1 MAEPTPART
10 VGVPKESFP
19 AERRVALVPSAVRPL
34 KKAGLEVLVQSGAG
48 AEAGFADAS
57 YAEQG
62 ARVVSSRAEVFGEAN
77 VIAQVRACGAAG
89 EAGRADVPL
98 LRDGQILVALCDAL
112 WQPRALVEIAGR
124 KVAIY
129 SLEMMPRT
137 TRAQSMDVL
146 SSMSTISGYKS
157 VILAAASLRKM
168 FPMMMTA
175 AGTVQAARVFVIGAG
190 VAGLQAIST
199 ARRLG
204 AVVQGYDIRPAAQE
218 QIESVGGKFVDLGLE
233 TKNSEGTGGY
243 ARAMNEE
250 FYRRQREVM
259 ARVVATS
266 DVVISAAVVLG
277 QKAPVLV
284 TSAMVT
290 GMSPGSIIIDLAAER
305 GGNCELT
312 RADEMV
318 VQNGVTILGPT
329 NLPATVPQHASEMF
343 SKNVTA
349 FLLHVMKDGRPRF
362 DADDEI
368 LRETLVARGGEI
380 VHPQVRELLSR
391 EFTTGVPTGN

>member
-1 MAEPTPART
+1 
-10 VGVPKESFP
+10 VVP
-19 AERRVALVPSAVRPL
+19 
-34 KKAGLEVLVQSGAG
+34 
-48 AEAGFADAS
+48 
-57 YAEQG
+57 
-62 ARVVSSRAEVFGEAN
+62 SRAEVFGEAD

-89 EAGRADVPL
+89 EAGRADVPQ
-98 LRDGQILVALCDAL
+98 LRDGQMLVAVCDAL
-112 WQPRALVEIAGR
+112 WQPRPLAEFAGR
-124 KVAIY
+124 KVAVY

-146 SSMSTISGYKS
+146 SSMATISGYKA

-175 AGTVQAARVFVIGAG
+175 AGTVQAAKVFVIGAG

-218 QIESVGGKFVDLGLE
+218 QIESVGGKFVNLGLE

-250 FYRRQREVM
+250 FYRRQREGM
-259 ARVVATS
+259 ARVVAAS
-266 DVVISAAVVLG
+266 DVVITAAVVLG
-277 QKAPVLV
+277 QKAPLLV
-284 TSAMVT
+284 TAEMVAA
-290 GMSPGSIIIDLAAER
+290 MSPGSIVMDLAAER
-305 GGNCELT
+305 GGNCEAT
-312 RADEMV
+312 RPDETV
-318 VQNGVTILGPT
+318 VRNGVTILGPT
-329 NLPATVPQHASEMF
+329 NLPSTVPQHASEMF
-343 SKNVTA
+343 SRNVTA
-349 FLLHVMKDGRPRF
+349 FLLHVFKDGRPQF

-380 VHPQVRELLSR
+380 VHPRVQELLS
-391 EFTTGVPTGN
+391 